1 MFYNYVELEAGTQV
15 AYSNVLD
22 DGIVEVSIERPIEL
36 GFDSARCMLQRLSG
50 QTSMASTMRVWRT
63 SIHLSI
69 TMPRS
74 FFDWHARRR
83 RTTHRLFLFQ
93 GFAFFFWTGEDGEPV
108 HVHVAKGHPSAHATK
123 IWLARNGG
131 CLLASNGSK
140 LTKRELADVMDF
152 VMANHA
158 DICRRWRDYF
168 HGVISFYK

>member
-1 MFYNYVELEAGTQV
+1 MG
-15 AYSNVLD
+15 
-22 DGIVEVSIERPIEL
+22 
-36 GFDSARCMLQRLSG
+36 GFDWSSTNKAACPDFHAANVRAKCRSNDRLSLASIRRDACFQRLSG
-50 QTSMASTMRVWRT
+50 QTSMASTIRIWRT

-83 RTTHRLFLFQ
+83 RPTHMLFLFQ
-93 GFAFFFWTGEDGEPV
+93 GFAFFFGTGEDGEPV

-123 IWLARNGG
+123 TWLARNGG

-158 DICRRWRDYF
+158 DICQRWCDYF
-168 HGVISFYK
+168 HGDISFYK